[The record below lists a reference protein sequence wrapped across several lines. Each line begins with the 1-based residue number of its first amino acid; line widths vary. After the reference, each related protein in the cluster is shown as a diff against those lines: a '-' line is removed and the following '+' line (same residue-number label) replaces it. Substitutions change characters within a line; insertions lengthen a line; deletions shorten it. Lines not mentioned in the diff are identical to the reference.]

1 MELAVECS
9 IGPVHGVLLVDSMF
23 DDYRVD
29 QMDDVERLESD
40 FVVVFEVGEAEIRSI
55 GTRRK
60 G

>member
-9 IGPVHGVLLVDSMF
+9 IGSVHGVLLVDSMF

-40 FVVVFEVGEAEIRSI
+40 FVVVSEVGEAEIRSI

>member
-1 MELAVECS
+1 MVECS